1 MKKEKIIKKA
11 ILDNDDLI
19 SQAFIKDNKL
29 YINNL
34 KIYDIDSFKL
44 FERKNFESIL

>member
-29 YINNL
+29 YINNR
-34 KIYDIDSFKL
+34 KIYDIDSFKAAW
-44 FERKNFESIL
+44 EKNF